1 MPASIFSASAA
12 ISNDGSA
19 TDGSGSGGGGGGGG
33 GGEYPARKKF
43 LQFLIDTLGPDSD
56 ETADEMAK
64 LAEVY
69 AAEGLHGEAA
79 PLLERIVAIREK
91 ALGAAHADTADARA
105 QLQEVRAAAAAA
117 ADSGSD
123 SGSGSDSDSS
133 GSGSGSEESDSDG
146 GSGSGEDGSDA
157 GSEEGPTAVVQK
169 QKVTAFGSTLGRTTL
184 QHTEQTMAA
193 PKPPRKQSAAPGAPR
208 ASDATP
214 TAASVAAADEEIAA
228 GSTTL

>member
-12 ISNDGSA
+12 LSDDGSG
-19 TDGSGSGGGGGGGG
+19 TDGSGSGGGGGGDD
-33 GGEYPARKKF
+33 YPARKKF

-79 PLLERIVAIREK
+79 PLLERIIAIREK
-91 ALGAAHADTADARA
+91 ALGAAHADTAAARA
-105 QLQEVRAAAAAA
+105 QLEEVRAAAA
-117 ADSGSD
+117 ADSGSG
-123 SGSGSDSDSS
+123 SGSGSDSD
-133 GSGSGSEESDSDG
+133 SGSGSEESDSDG
-146 GSGSGEDGSDA
+146 GSGSGGSDA

-169 QKVTAFGSTLGRTTL
+169 QKVTAFGSTLGRTL
-184 QHTEQTMAA
+184 QPTGQTMAA
-193 PKPPRKQSAAPGAPR
+193 PKPPRKQSAAPGVPR

-214 TAASVAAADEEIAA
+214 TAGSVAAADEEIAA

>member
-19 TDGSGSGGGGGGGG
+19 TDGSGSGGGGGGG

-91 ALGAAHADTADARA
+91 ALGAAHADTAAARA

-123 SGSGSDSDSS
+123 SGSDSDSS

-184 QHTEQTMAA
+184 QHTEQTTAA